1 MIEDLTIRR
10 FRGIEELELQGL
22 GRLNLVI
29 GPNGAAKTTLLQ
41 AVFALCLDSNSEG
54 LVRLAKPEEDESNL
68 EGLKRAFQWM
78 LHRSGKSPEAYASVE
93 FVARV
98 DGRTRNVQLALTEPK
113 LREFETRAGAS
124 SSERGES
131 DAQETTVVGQEL
143 DAILGRATLIA
154 RLESTQGE
162 DPARIARVALVP
174 SRGIVVQQDEH
185 SPRMSALLVGA
196 GSPSGFVP
204 ESVPALIS
212 KAESAGQLDRVVSFL
227 RSFDRDVQALR
238 VGVGANNKP
247 VARVIHARLG
257 LVPMALLGDGF
268 VAAAQALLAILGTD
282 IRLALLDE
290 FDSRLHVGIVHR
302 LIPLLVEVA
311 RGQDMQLF
319 LTTHRQD
326 SVEALSALG
335 SKDLADVRVI
345 QMSRFE
351 NVIRGRVIRGDA
363 VQRLTGELGL
373 DLRQPA

>member
-41 AVFALCLDSNSEG
+41 SVFALCLDSNSEG
-54 LVRLAKPEEDESNL
+54 LVRLAKPEEDESDL

-78 LHRSGKSPEAYASVE
+78 LHRSGKTPEAPASVE

-98 DGRTRNVQLALTEPK
+98 DGRARNVQLALTEPK
-113 LREFETRAGAS
+113 LREFETRGGAS
-124 SSERGES
+124 SGERGES
-131 DAQETTVVGQEL
+131 DARETTVVGQEL
-143 DAILGRATLIA
+143 DAILGRASLVA
-154 RLESTQGE
+154 RLESIQGE

-185 SPRMSALLVGA
+185 SPRTSALLVGA

-212 KAESAGQLDRVVSFL
+212 KAESAGQLDRVVNFL
-227 RSFDRDVQALR
+227 RSFDREVQALR

-257 LVPMALLGDGF
+257 LIPMALLGDGF

-311 RGQDMQLF
+311 REQDIQLF

-326 SVEALSALG
+326 SVEALSALVPT
-335 SKDLADVRVI
+335 DLADVRVV